1 MADKKKKARKKHAP
15 NKAKKA
21 ARKPAKKKAKTPVQ
35 PKASKGKR
43 SLKNLI
49 GVPRILSR
57 KKTPKEEVKV
67 FRAEVTKGKKLGLR
81 KKGKKSYTR
90 PKQFEILKVGVS
102 KFDDLIGDKGL
113 ERNSTIL
120 ISGGCGTG
128 KTTFALQ
135 SLYFGALNGQKSIFI
150 SFEEEP
156 EKIKAHMMKNFGWD
170 FQALEK
176 KKLVKFIK
184 LDPIKTARKVEASRF
199 RESGTL
205 RIKVAPLKLPF
216 TPDRLVVDSLS
227 ALSIAFEAE
236 ENYRRYI
243 RHLFETL
250 ESYNSINFV
259 LTETEQDPK
268 IYSRAGIEE
277 FLADGVVVLYNIKIK
292 GRRRMALEILKLRS
306 SSHAKRLIPYR
317 LTSKGVDILPERKD
331 DIFPSF

>member
-1 MADKKKKARKKHAP
+1 MAEKKKRKRAP
-15 NKAKKA
+15 AKSKKP
-21 ARKPAKKKAKTPVQ
+21 ARKPAKKDSSTKKKTAEKKA
-35 PKASKGKR
+35 GLKR
-43 SLKNLI
+43 LL
-49 GVPRILSR
+49 GMPRILSR
-57 KKTPKEEVKV
+57 KKTPPEEVKV
-67 FRAEVTKGKKLGLR
+67 FKAEVTKGKKLGLR
-81 KKGKKSYTR
+81 KKGKKNYST

-120 ISGGCGTG
+120 LSGGCGTG

-135 SLYFGALNGQKSIFI
+135 SLYYGALQGQKGIFI

-156 EKIKAHMMKNFGWD
+156 EKIIAHMKKNFGWD
-170 FQALEK
+170 FSLLEK

-184 LDPIKTARKVEASRF
+184 LDPIKTARQVEASRF
-199 RESGTL
+199 KEAGAL
-205 RIKVAPLKLPF
+205 RVKVKPLKLPF

-250 ESYNSINFV
+250 EAYNSINFV

-317 LTSKGVDILPERKD
+317 LSSKGVEILPERKD
-331 DIFPSF
+331 DLFPSF